1 MVAGRPGT
9 QYTAGCGVSSTTAV
23 DSGGIPVPG
32 KRRPVILAACACS
45 LARRRAPCTLR
56 PYRQA
61 SAIRASTASADAAAT
76 EASKIALRYSWGGH
90 GAPVTDWQI
99 VPANLGQPSTA
110 VLTRNA
116 TATTAD
122 PSALD
127 IATNHTASPSLALTP
142 AAVRRA
148 SGADPNQARAVA

>member
-1 MVAGRPGT
+1 M
-9 QYTAGCGVSSTTAV
+9 
-23 DSGGIPVPG
+23 
-32 KRRPVILAACACS
+32 ILAACACS

-61 SAIRASTASADAAAT
+61 SVITVSTASADAAAS

-90 GAPVTDWQI
+90 GPPVTDWQI

-110 VLTRNA
+110 VQTRND

-122 PSALD
+122 ASALD
-127 IATNHTASPSLALTP
+127 IAANHTASPSLALIP

-148 SGADPNQARAVA
+148 SGAAPNHASVAA

>member
-32 KRRPVILAACACS
+32 NRRPVILAACACS

-56 PYRQA
+56 PYRQV
-61 SAIRASTASADAAAT
+61 SVSTVSTAKADAAAT

-90 GAPVTDWQI
+90 GAPVTDWQM
-99 VPANLGQPSTA
+99 VPANLGQPLTA
-110 VLTRNA
+110 VLTRND

-122 PSALD
+122 PSTLD
-127 IATNHTASPSLALTP
+127 IATNQTVSPSLALTP
-142 AAVRRA
+142 DEVRRA
-148 SGADPNQARAVA
+148 SGAAPNHASAAA